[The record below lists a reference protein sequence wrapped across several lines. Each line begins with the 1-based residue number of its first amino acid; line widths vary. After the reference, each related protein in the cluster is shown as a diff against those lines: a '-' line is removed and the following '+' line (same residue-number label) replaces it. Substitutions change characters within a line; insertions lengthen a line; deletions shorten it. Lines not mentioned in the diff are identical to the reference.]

1 MGRKEKQIRIPTFNK
16 KQKELLADLWDLDE
30 YERKEI
36 AMFLIASTLNP
47 GSHSM
52 VYSKV
57 KKFDKIDLEMM
68 KNYRGPTIKEREEMG
83 L

>member
-1 MGRKEKQIRIPTFNK
+1 MRIPTFNK
-16 KQKELLADLWDLDE
+16 KQNEILEYLWDLDE

-47 GSHSM
+47 GSHSRI
-52 VYSKV
+52 YNKV
-57 KKFDKIDLEMM
+57 KKLDKIDFEMM

>member
-1 MGRKEKQIRIPTFNK
+1 MRIPTFNK
-16 KQKELLADLWDLDE
+16 KQKELLADLWELDE

-47 GSHSM
+47 GSHSR

-57 KKFDKIDLEMM
+57 KKFDKIIYINAFSIFYVFFFGL
-68 KNYRGPTIKEREEMG
+68 KNTKKRQILMHF
-83 L
+83 

>member
-1 MGRKEKQIRIPTFNK
+1 MRIPTFNK

-47 GSHSM
+47 GSHSR
-52 VYSKV
+52 VYNQV
-57 KKFDKIDLEMM
+57 KKFDKIDFEMM

-83 L
+83 LWIY

>member
-1 MGRKEKQIRIPTFNK
+1 MRIPTFNK
-16 KQKELLADLWDLDE
+16 KQNEILEYLWDLDE

-36 AMFLIASTLNP
+36 AMFLIASTLND
-47 GSHSM
+47 GSHSR

-68 KNYRGPTIKEREEMG
+68 KNYREGEWKNERNKYKSK
-83 L
+83 

>member
-1 MGRKEKQIRIPTFNK
+1 MRIPTFNK

-47 GSHSM
+47 GSHSR
-52 VYSKV
+52 VYNQV
-57 KKFDKIDLEMM
+57 KRFDKIDLEMM
-68 KNYRGPTIKEREEMG
+68 KNYRGPTIDEEIMMEEMG

>member
-1 MGRKEKQIRIPTFNK
+1 MRIQTFNK
-16 KQKELLADLWDLDE
+16 KQNEILEYLWDLDE

-47 GSHSM
+47 GSHSR
-52 VYSKV
+52 VYNQV
-57 KKFDKIDLEMM
+57 KKFDNIDLEMM

>member
-1 MGRKEKQIRIPTFNK
+1 MRIPTFNK
-16 KQKELLADLWDLDE
+16 QQNEILEYLWDLDE

-47 GSHSM
+47 GSHSR

-57 KKFDKIDLEMM
+57 KKFDKIDFEMM
-68 KNYRGPTIKEREEMG
+68 KNYRGPTIKEREEMEI
-83 L
+83 

>member
-1 MGRKEKQIRIPTFNK
+1 MRIPTFNK
-16 KQKELLADLWDLDE
+16 KQNEILEYLWDLDE

-47 GSHSM
+47 GSHLRI
-52 VYSKV
+52 YNQV
-57 KKFDKIDLEMM
+57 KRFDNIDLEMM

>member
-1 MGRKEKQIRIPTFNK
+1 MRIPTVNK
-16 KQKELLADLWDLDE
+16 KQKELLADLWELDE

-47 GSHSM
+47 GTQSRG
-52 VYSKV
+52 YRQV
-57 KKFDKIDLEMM
+57 KKHDDLDLEMI

-83 L
+83 I

>member
-1 MGRKEKQIRIPTFNK
+1 MRIPTFNK
-16 KQKELLADLWDLDE
+16 KQNEILEYLWDLDE

-47 GSHSM
+47 LTF
-52 VYSKV
+52 K
-57 KKFDKIDLEMM
+57 
-68 KNYRGPTIKEREEMG
+68 G

>member
-1 MGRKEKQIRIPTFNK
+1 MRIPTFNK
-16 KQKELLADLWDLDE
+16 QQNEILEYLWDLDE

-36 AMFLIASTLNP
+36 AMFLIASTLND
-47 GSHSM
+47 GSHSR

>member
-1 MGRKEKQIRIPTFNK
+1 MRIPKFNK
-16 KQKELLADLWDLDE
+16 KQKKLLADLWELDE

-47 GSHSM
+47 GSHSR
-52 VYSKV
+52 VYRQV
-57 KKFDKIDLEMM
+57 KKHDDLDLEMI

>member
-1 MGRKEKQIRIPTFNK
+1 MRIPTFNK
-16 KQKELLADLWDLDE
+16 QQNEILEYLWDLDE

-36 AMFLIASTLNP
+36 AMFLIASTLND
-47 GSHSM
+47 GSHSR

-68 KNYRGPTIKEREEMG
+68 KNYREGEWKNERNKYKSK
-83 L
+83 

>member
-1 MGRKEKQIRIPTFNK
+1 MRIPAFNK
-16 KQKELLADLWDLDE
+16 KQKELLADLWELDE

-47 GSHSM
+47 GSHSR
-52 VYSKV
+52 VYNQV
-57 KKFDKIDLEMM
+57 KRFDKIDLEMM

-83 L
+83 I

>member
-1 MGRKEKQIRIPTFNK
+1 MRIPTFNK

-47 GSHSM
+47 GSHSR
-52 VYSKV
+52 VYTQK
-57 KKFDKIDLEMM
+57 
-68 KNYRGPTIKEREEMG
+68 
-83 L
+83 

>member
-1 MGRKEKQIRIPTFNK
+1 MRIPTFNK
-16 KQKELLADLWDLDE
+16 QQNEILEYLWDLDE

-36 AMFLIASTLNP
+36 AMFLIASTLND
-47 GSHSM
+47 GSHSR

-68 KNYRGPTIKEREEMG
+68 KNYREGEWKNERNKH
-83 L
+83 

>member
-1 MGRKEKQIRIPTFNK
+1 MKIPTFNK
-16 KQKELLADLWDLDE
+16 KQNEILEYLWDLDE

-47 GSHSM
+47 GSHSRI
-52 VYSKV
+52 YNKV
-57 KKFDKIDLEMM
+57 KKLDKIDFEMM